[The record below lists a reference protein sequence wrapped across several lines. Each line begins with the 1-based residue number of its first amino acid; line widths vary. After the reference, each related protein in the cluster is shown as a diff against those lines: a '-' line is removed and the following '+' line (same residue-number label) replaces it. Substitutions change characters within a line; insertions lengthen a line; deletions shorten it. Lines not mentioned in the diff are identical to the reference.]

1 MGCFWSRSIC
11 RDNGWN
17 TLNWNGDAMEKSI
30 RIAIVVLIIFILAT
44 IVYHLQPKSE
54 HYAMNNSDSEYILK
68 WLKDKHAEDCVVT
81 PVSKNI
87 WHCRKSNGEKYIIK
101 R

>member
-1 MGCFWSRSIC
+1 
-11 RDNGWN
+11 
-17 TLNWNGDAMEKSI
+17 MEKSI
-30 RIAIVVLIIFILAT
+30 RIAIVVMIIFILAT
-44 IVYHLQPKSE
+44 IVYQLNPKGE

-68 WLKDKHAEDCVVT
+68 WLKDKHGEDCVVT

-87 WHCRKSNGEKYIIK
+87 WYCRKSNGEKYIIK

>member
-1 MGCFWSRSIC
+1 
-11 RDNGWN
+11 
-17 TLNWNGDAMEKSI
+17 MEKSI
-30 RIAIVVLIIFILAT
+30 RIVIIVLIALILT
-44 IVYHLQPKSE
+44 SITYHLQPKSE

-81 PVSKNI
+81 PVSKNL
-87 WHCRKSNGEKYIIK
+87 WHCKKSNGEKYIIK